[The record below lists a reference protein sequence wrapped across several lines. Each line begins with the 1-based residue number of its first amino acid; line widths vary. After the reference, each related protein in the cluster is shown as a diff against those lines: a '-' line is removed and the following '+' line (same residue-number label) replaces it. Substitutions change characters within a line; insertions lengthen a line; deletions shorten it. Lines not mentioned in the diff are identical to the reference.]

1 MFEIRSMG
9 CACRHDKSFVFDRP
23 DGYDGYLLLFVKSK
37 AEFVLN
43 GKPVYFEPNTFI
55 IYDRKTPN
63 LYKAF
68 ETEYV
73 NDWVQFDTSENLS
86 AVTGVRFDSPV
97 YIGDSVDVSEYFKLL
112 GDCFFRTKNMKTAGY
127 LIKAMLTEV
136 FSGSEDGAEKNIAHY
151 RELIGLRQRIY
162 SSPERDWSVEN
173 MAQELNI
180 SESYLHLLYKK
191 AFGVTC
197 TKDVINSRIELAERY
212 LAYSGM
218 TVEEVAYAC
227 GYRNVVH
234 FSRQFKQ
241 IIGRSPRE
249 AVGSAVLP

>member
-1 MFEIRSMG
+1 
-9 CACRHDKSFVFDRP
+9 
-23 DGYDGYLLLFVKSK
+23 
-37 AEFVLN
+37 
-43 GKPVYFEPNTFI
+43 
-55 IYDRKTPN
+55 
-63 LYKAF
+63 
-68 ETEYV
+68 
-73 NDWVQFDTSENLS
+73 
-86 AVTGVRFDSPV
+86 
-97 YIGDSVDVSEYFKLL
+97 
-112 GDCFFRTKNMKTAGY
+112 
-127 LIKAMLTEV
+127 
-136 FSGSEDGAEKNIAHY
+136 
-151 RELIGLRQRIY
+151 
-162 SSPERDWSVEN
+162 

-227 GYRNVVH
+227 GYKNVVH